1 MGKVLVV
8 ADLQEKCSA
17 TPRGLQL
24 AAKLGFSVE
33 VVAFAYAPLK
43 RLGADS
49 KQQTKIKRRLMAERE
64 TVVQS
69 RIDKYAS
76 AEQKVSLK
84 VVWAKDIHPWIV
96 ARAAKGFAA
105 VIKTGNRARTGFR
118 TSTDWH
124 LLRECASPV
133 LLVAEK
139 KWHKT
144 KPILAAVDLGTKNTR
159 KRALNHSVVAQAK
172 LLAEALEAPLNLI
185 YAIDVPT
192 ILSDMDLIDPAT
204 YVREQKEAMQPQLQK
219 LAVAHDIP
227 AKLFRCKR
235 GPVAKVIN
243 SEAARVRAQLVVIG
257 TLARQGV
264 AARLIGNTAE
274 DVLSHLGT
282 DVLTLKS

>member
-24 AAKLGFSVE
+24 AAKLGLAVE
-33 VVAFAYAPLK
+33 VVAFAHAPLK
-43 RLGADS
+43 RLGADRA
-49 KQQTKIKRRLMAERE
+49 QQAEIKRRLMAERE
-64 TVVQS
+64 VTVQA
-69 RIDKYAS
+69 RIDKYTS
-76 AEQKVSLK
+76 ADQKVSLK
-84 VVWAKDIHPWIV
+84 VVWSKDIHPWII

-105 VIKTGNRARTGFR
+105 VIKTGNQARTGFR

-144 KPILAAVDLGTKNTR
+144 KPILAAVDLGTKNKR
-159 KRALNHSVVAQAK
+159 KRDLNHSVVAQAK
-172 LLAEALEAPLNLI
+172 ILAEALQAPLNLI
-185 YAIDVPT
+185 YAIEVPT
-192 ILSDMDLIDPAT
+192 ILTDMDIIDPAT
-204 YVREQKEAMQPQLQK
+204 YVRQQKEAMQPQLQQ
-219 LAVAHDIP
+219 LAAAHDIP
-227 AKLFRCKR
+227 PKAFRSKR

-243 SEAARVRAQLVVIG
+243 SEAARVRAQLVVLG
-257 TLARQGV
+257 TLGRQGV
-264 AARLIGNTAE
+264 SARLIGNTAE
-274 DVLSHLGT
+274 EVLSHLNT

>member
-1 MGKVLVV
+1 MGKILVV
-8 ADLQEKCSA
+8 ADLPEKCSA

-33 VVAFAYAPLK
+33 VVVFAYAPLK
-43 RLGADS
+43 RLGVDS
-49 KQQTKIKRRLMAERE
+49 KQQTKIKQRLMAERE
-64 TVVQS
+64 TVVQA

-76 AEQKVSLK
+76 TEQTVSLK

-105 VIKTGNRARTGFR
+105 VIKTGNQAHLASG

-124 LLRECASPV
+124 LLRECYAPV
-133 LLVAEK
+133 LLVADK

-144 KPILAAVDLGTKNTR
+144 NSILAAVDLGTKNKR
-159 KRALNHSVVAQAK
+159 KRALNHSVVAHAK
-172 LLAEALEAPLNLI
+172 LLADALEAPLNLI

-192 ILSDMDLIDPAT
+192 ILTDMDLIDPAA
-204 YVREQKEAMQPQLQK
+204 YVRDQKEAMQPRLQE
-219 LAVAHDIP
+219 LAAAHDISP
-227 AKLFRCKR
+227 KLFRCKR

-257 TLARQGV
+257 TLARQGI
-264 AARLIGNTAE
+264 AAHLIGNTAE
-274 DVLSHLGT
+274 EVLSHLHT
-282 DVLTLKS
+282 DILTLKS